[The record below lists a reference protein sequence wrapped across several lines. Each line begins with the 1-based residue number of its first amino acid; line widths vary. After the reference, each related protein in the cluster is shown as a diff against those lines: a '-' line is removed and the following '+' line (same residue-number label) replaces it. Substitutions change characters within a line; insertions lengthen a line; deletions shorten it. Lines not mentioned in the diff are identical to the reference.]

1 MIYHQNI
8 QLSMKQEAQAAVHLG
23 SVEGFSHCQA
33 SVTHWR
39 CTSPHEHAILQM
51 MPTVRI
57 SFCAALESGHTE
69 RVYTDVRVC
78 VCVCEEMHMQ
88 KDMDRV
94 FTAEIKMES
103 ILVLE
108 AFSSTV

>member
-1 MIYHQNI
+1 M
-8 QLSMKQEAQAAVHLG
+8 
-23 SVEGFSHCQA
+23 
-33 SVTHWR
+33 
-39 CTSPHEHAILQM
+39 
-51 MPTVRI
+51 
-57 SFCAALESGHTE
+57 
-69 RVYTDVRVC
+69 C
-78 VCVCEEMHMQ
+78 VCVKESEKMHMQ